1 MLAVSSGPMPSKKKA
16 KKAAK
21 KSKAPAKRV
30 AAKRAGAKARGGA
43 KRTVRAVARKAP
55 KHAAARRPVA
65 KAKSKSKAA
74 PARKATEKSSRAVA
88 SKPAVAMRRRD
99 RAGHID
105 PKYARE
111 LIEKGEPR
119 EVDPSSFVERPRS
132 RDDLVEQ
139 LGEEFV
145 TDATGAEHRGEDV
158 LDQNV
163 PEELGGPFVE
173 SNAASEFAHG
183 TDPSNPKSATKEPFP
198 RT

>member
-1 MLAVSSGPMPSKKKA
+1 
-16 KKAAK
+16 
-21 KSKAPAKRV
+21 
-30 AAKRAGAKARGGA
+30 
-43 KRTVRAVARKAP
+43 
-55 KHAAARRPVA
+55 
-65 KAKSKSKAA
+65 
-74 PARKATEKSSRAVA
+74 
-88 SKPAVAMRRRD
+88 MRRRD

-145 TDATGAEHRGEDV
+145 TDVTGAEHRGEDV

-183 TDPSNPKSATKEPFP
+183 TDASNPKNATKEPFP

>member
-1 MLAVSSGPMPSKKKA
+1 MPSKKKA

-21 KSKAPAKRV
+21 KSKAPAKRA
-30 AAKRAGAKARGGA
+30 AAKRAAAKGRGVA
-43 KRTVRAVARKAP
+43 KRVAKAVARKAP
-55 KHAAARRPVA
+55 KRAAARRPVA
-65 KAKSKSKAA
+65 KATVKAKGKAA
-74 PARKATEKSSRAVA
+74 PARKVA
-88 SKPAVAMRRRD
+88 SKPARPVSKPAVAVRRRD

-158 LDQNV
+158 LDQDV

-183 TDPSNPKSATKEPFP
+183 TDASNPKSATKEPFP